1 MRRIGRLPWP
11 AALALALAAV
21 ALGLTAERFGF
32 GWDDP
37 RHWVPD
43 LIVGWTFIWCGLVAS
58 ARRPANPS
66 GLLMTATGLTWFL
79 GNFSHVGVAMVSSA
93 AATSLYLHRGPLVHL
108 VLTYPSGRT
117 RSWLVRSAIAVGYVV
132 SIIRPTWQNRIL
144 TIVLG
149 SLIVAVTLREYLRAV
164 GRSRRARLMSLRAA
178 AIFGLL
184 LIGEAA
190 VRLAL
195 PIGRDSEPLLLGYE
209 VGLCALAVI
218 LLVGLLSTAWERA
231 VVTDLVVELGEAR
244 SGTLRGELARAL
256 GDPTLD
262 VGFWL
267 PDAEAFVDAEGRP
280 LPLPDAD
287 ARRSVTMIE
296 REGQKVAALVH
307 DPAVLED
314 PGLLDAVSSATQLA
328 VSNAR
333 LQADVRA
340 QLTELEASR
349 RRILDAGD
357 AERERL
363 ARRLHQGAEQRLEGL
378 RAKLR
383 AARGSALADDTR
395 ERIEKAEAQLGQALE
410 ELAELAQG
418 LHPRILSEA
427 GLAGAL
433 TEVAERST
441 VSVQLVVL
449 SPWLPPSVEAAVY
462 FVCSEALAN
471 VGKYASASRVVV
483 SVTTLDGRV
492 VVEVQDDGIGGADI
506 NRGSGLRGLADRIEA
521 LGGSIRLDSPPG
533 QGTRLTAE
541 IPFATEA
548 ARPSP
553 TSERFEAV
561 PSS

>member
-43 LIVGWTFIWCGLVAS
+43 LIVGWTFIGCGLVAS
-58 ARRPANPS
+58 ARRPGNPS
-66 GLLMTATGLTWFL
+66 GLIMTAMGFTWFF
-79 GNFSHVGVAMVSSA
+79 GNFSQVGVAMVSSA

-117 RSWLVRSAIAVGYVV
+117 RSWLVRSAIAVGYVA
-132 SIIRPTWQNRIL
+132 SIIRPTWQNRI
-144 TIVLG
+144 
-149 SLIVAVTLREYLRAV
+149 
-164 GRSRRARLMSLRAA
+164 
-178 AIFGLL
+178 L

-209 VGLCALAVI
+209 VGLCALAVV

-287 ARRSVTMIE
+287 AGRSVTMIE

-314 PGLLDAVSSATQLA
+314 PGLLEAVSSATQLA

-349 RRILDAGD
+349 RRILEAGD

-363 ARRLHQGAEQRLEGL
+363 ARRLHLGAEQRLEGL

-383 AARGSALADDTR
+383 TARGSALADDTR
-395 ERIEKAEAQLGQALE
+395 ERIQKAEAQLGQALE

-441 VSVQLVVL
+441 VSVQLVVS
-449 SPWLPPSVEAAVY
+449 SPSLPPSVEAAVY

-483 SVTTLDGRV
+483 SVTTIDGRV
-492 VVEVQDDGIGGADI
+492 VVDVQDDGVGGADI

-541 IPFATEA
+541 IPSATEA
-548 ARPSP
+548 APPSP
-553 TSERFEAV
+553 TSERVEAV